1 MDPGILWKS
10 IRRQN
15 DLPKKSAARNFEC
28 GSRAGTC
35 VNKSVYTC
43 YPYRG
48 LSMDVQI
55 VPVNVNGSVDCH
67 SIQLP
72 AFLTIM

>member
-1 MDPGILWKS
+1 MS
-10 IRRQN
+10 
-15 DLPKKSAARNFEC
+15 
-28 GSRAGTC
+28 

-48 LSMDVQI
+48 LSTDMQI

-67 SIQLP
+67 YEQLP
-72 AFLTIM
+72 LSLSIMSYNGII